1 MMVKPFRSGCS
12 WFGVGPIL
20 LMILQTACGLD
31 QHILYERGGLQ
42 VGLQHDPTTD
52 VIGLGEI
59 GSGPAAPRNDHP
71 HAFDQSNL
79 RQLLG
84 SLLVAALE
92 NDAQQG
98 RQLDAPLYRPDELNR
113 LVPWLTSAFS
123 RASRTER
130 VFFSF
135 PSTPFSSTGGRTT
148 GTLFVRH
155 RYLHVALNPFVLPTD
170 GETTQLVGRPITI
183 RAAEPVEELFLQG
196 KRAQLWS
203 KSDAIRISLKIPEG
217 FPSELSVSHPAEAGE
232 ISHQS
237 GHTEVTP
244 TRPNSE
250 TVRENDDKALQRQV
264 EDLAAALQEAQG
276 KLAGQASELESVK
289 AEMKR
294 LQKQSPKEQ

>member
-1 MMVKPFRSGCS
+1 MVKPFRNSCS
-12 WFGVGPIL
+12 WIGVGPIL

-31 QHILYERGGLQ
+31 QHILYERSGLQ

-52 VIGLGEI
+52 VIALGEI

-71 HAFDQSNL
+71 YAFDQSNL

-84 SLLVAALE
+84 SLFVAALE
-92 NDAQQG
+92 NDVQRG
-98 RQLDAPLYRPDELNR
+98 RQLDAPLYRPDELNK
-113 LVPWLTSAFS
+113 LVPWLTSTFS

-155 RYLHVALNPFVLPTD
+155 RYLHVALNPFVIPPG
-170 GETTQLVGRPITI
+170 GETTQIVGRPLII
-183 RAAEPVEELFLQG
+183 RAAEPVQELFLQG

-203 KSDAIRISLKIPEG
+203 KSDAIHISLKIPEG

-232 ISHQS
+232 ISNQS
-237 GHTEVTP
+237 GRTEVTAA
-244 TRPNSE
+244 RPNND
-250 TVRENDDKALQRQV
+250 TVRENSDNALQRQV
-264 EDLAAALQEAQG
+264 EDLAAALKEAQG
-276 KLAGQASELESVK
+276 KLAGQASELEAVK

-294 LQKQSPKEQ
+294 LQNQSPREQ